1 MPAKQ
6 KLKKKK
12 KKKFHNLLCNF
23 FLREFQPIVL
33 IVNDI
38 HLTVNFFE
46 DISFSFVKREVSS
59 STHLL
64 AFRPAFWHRSGPV
77 PLSWPPAINVA

>member
-1 MPAKQ
+1 M
-6 KLKKKK
+6 
-12 KKKFHNLLCNF
+12 
-23 FLREFQPIVL
+23 
-33 IVNDI
+33 NDI
-38 HLTVNFFE
+38 HSAVNFFE

-59 STHLL
+59 STHFL